1 MQQIDPDQLFYIQW
15 ASMDLLINPMNY
27 ISTNVPKISSMR
39 DLNPLNIYAYPE
51 LGYYVRNIENN
62 TIE

>member
-1 MQQIDPDQLFYIQW
+1 
-15 ASMDLLINPMNY
+15 MNY